1 MSIVEVAK
9 LAGCS
14 HTTVSRV
21 INQKP
26 GVSAEVASRVQAAM
40 RKLSYIPPV
49 KRRGPQPKSQRSVRT
64 GNVAVLMIGT
74 EATPL
79 VAPVSAAA
87 IHAVED
93 SLAGLGYSMTLSQI
107 RDESRLPS
115 VVTRGDVDGLILH
128 GNPPTAELADR
139 LKRFPAVWMMSPR
152 GKSGYWGD
160 RVAPD
165 NAAIGQFAA
174 EYLIDRGH
182 QRIAFLYVDVTH
194 LGFAG
199 RAEAFSHVAQE
210 AGVACD
216 MIRDDGGKTF
226 YKPGDFR
233 AQRELID
240 ILIDRFVALP
250 DRPTGLFIPRG
261 RATLMVFEALRSR
274 GIEPGKG
281 VTVIACD
288 NDPTLAGLSPQI
300 ATIDVRPDR
309 VGKQAVD
316 QLMSRIEKPE
326 IYARATILIEPTLV
340 DASSLAESVF

>member
-49 KRRGPQPKSQRSVRT
+49 KRRGPQPKSQRTIRT

-93 SLAGLGYSMTLSQI
+93 ALGGRGYSMTLGQV

-128 GNPPTAELADR
+128 GKPPSVELADR

-152 GKSGYWGD
+152 SQSGYWGD

-165 NAAIGQFAA
+165 NTAIGQLAA

-182 QRIAFLYVDVTH
+182 QRIAFLYVDATH

-199 RAEAFSHVAQE
+199 RAEAFCHAARE
-210 AGVACD
+210 AGIACD
-216 MIRDDGGKTF
+216 MVHVEDDAAD
-226 YKPGDFR
+226 YNPGDFR
-233 AQRELID
+233 AQRELINS
-240 ILIDRFVALP
+240 LIDRFVDLP
-250 DRPTGLFIPRG
+250 DRPTGLFVPRG
-261 RATLMVFEALRSR
+261 QTTLMVFEALRQR

-309 VGKQAVD
+309 VGKQAVE
-316 QLMSRIEKPE
+316 QLMNRIEKPE
-326 IYARATILIEPTLV
+326 LYARATILIEPTLV
-340 DASSLAESVF
+340 DASSLVEY

>member
-1 MSIVEVAK
+1 MSIIEVAK

-49 KRRGPQPKSQRSVRT
+49 KRRGPQPKSQRMIRT

-79 VAPVSAAA
+79 VAPVSAAV

-93 SLAGLGYSMTLSQI
+93 TLGGRGYSMTLGQV

-115 VVTRGDVDGLILH
+115 VVTRGDIDGLILH
-128 GNPPTAELADR
+128 GNPPSADLADR
-139 LKRFPAVWMMSPR
+139 LKRFPTVWMMSPR
-152 GKSGYWGD
+152 RPSGYWGD
-160 RVAPD
+160 RVGPD
-165 NAAIGQFAA
+165 NNAIGQIAA

-182 QRIAFLYVDVTH
+182 QRIAFLYVDATH
-194 LGFAG
+194 RGFMG
-199 RAEAFSHVAQE
+199 RAESFCLTARE
-210 AGVACD
+210 AGVTCD
-216 MIRDDGGKTF
+216 MIRGDEAKAD
-226 YKPGDFR
+226 YNPGDFR
-233 AQRELID
+233 AQREVVDDLV
-240 ILIDRFVALP
+240 DRFVALP
-250 DRPTGLFIPRG
+250 DRPTGLFVPRG
-261 RATLMVFEALRSR
+261 QTTLMVFEALRSR

-281 VTVIACD
+281 VTVIACAD
-288 NDPTLAGLSPQI
+288 APALAGLTPQI

-309 VGKQAVD
+309 IGKQAVE

-326 IYARATILIEPTLV
+326 LYARANILIEPTLV
-340 DASSLAESVF
+340 DASTLAVG